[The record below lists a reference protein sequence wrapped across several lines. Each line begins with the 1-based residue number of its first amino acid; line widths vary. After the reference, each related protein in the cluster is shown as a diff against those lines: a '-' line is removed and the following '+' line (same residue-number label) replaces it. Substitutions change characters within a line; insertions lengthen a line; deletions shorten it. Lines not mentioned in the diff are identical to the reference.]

1 MVKPVNNVDNQDFRF
16 SVGLTIF
23 TWRYAGD
30 PQAELGDVV
39 LVIVLVP
46 VDVDVAELVRGA
58 VAGEGGVPA
67 AVTVVAVD
75 AGRVEEARRHRA
87 HPPLH
92 RERHALHV
100 HHRMSFLAGLE
111 GKIQIQI
118 H

>member
-1 MVKPVNNVDNQDFRF
+1 MVSLFIQLLSSSTVASTLATVIIHLPPWMRI
-16 SVGLTIF
+16 VGEHVRAT
-23 TWRYAGD
+23 
-30 PQAELGDVV
+30 PQAAQ
-39 LVIVLVP
+39 LVG
-46 VDVDVAELVRGA
+46 GA
-58 VAGEGGVPA
+58 VGEG
-67 AVTVVAVD
+67 TVAVD